1 MGTAMKP
8 KLSEFSLRYLI
19 VRQLS
24 HLPTFRSGF
33 AFDLF
38 PDGNTWKAIPSTSS
52 IDDSAECENRLQ
64 SICVSLRS
72 KFDLQVRQ
80 QAL

>member
-1 MGTAMKP
+1 MKP
-8 KLSEFSLRYLI
+8 QLSEFSLRYLI

-33 AFDLF
+33 AFNLF
-38 PDGNTWKAIPSTSS
+38 HDGDTWKATPSASS
-52 IDDSAECENRLQ
+52 IDGNAECENRLQ

-72 KFDLQVRQ
+72 KFDLQVRHQ
-80 QAL
+80 DA

>member
-1 MGTAMKP
+1 MKP
-8 KLSEFSLRYLI
+8 QLNEFSLRYLI

-38 PDGNTWKAIPSTSS
+38 HNGDSWKAIPLANTNEN
-52 IDDSAECENRLQ
+52 AECVNSLGP
-64 SICVSLRS
+64 ICERLRS
-72 KFDLQVRQ
+72 KFDLQVRHQ
-80 QAL
+80 GAYR